1 MEKICHM
8 KKKRKAKTIAG
19 WVIFLLVLALVL
31 LSIFKPDMVG
41 SSFLNVLGKGGGKIR
56 LTSAAERFYDSID
69 DVIVG
74 LILPKGADPTLMTIA
89 KTLGVEVVG
98 LVVTFILGS
107 FVSEKLDISDGA
119 GLFYAYLPCTAA
131 VFIVNGIGISNMYLL
146 VSIIMLIV
154 GSIAGGR

>member
-8 KKKRKAKTIAG
+8 KKKRKTKIIVGLVFA
-19 WVIFLLVLALVL
+19 LLVLALIL
-31 LSIFKPDMVG
+31 LSVFKPDMVG
-41 SSFLNVLGKGGGKIR
+41 SFLNVLGKGGGKIR

-107 FVSEKLDISDGA
+107 FISEKLDISDGA

>member
-1 MEKICHM
+1 M
-8 KKKRKAKTIAG
+8 KKKRKAKIIAG
-19 WVIFLLVLALVL
+19 WVISLLALALVL

-41 SSFLNVLGKGGGKIR
+41 SFLKVLGSGSGKIR

-74 LILPKGADPTLMTIA
+74 LILPKGADPTLMTIV

-98 LVVTFILGS
+98 LIVTFILGS
-107 FVSEKLDISDGA
+107 FISEKLDISDGA

-146 VSIIMLIV
+146 ISIIMLIV